1 MVLRPFLV
9 FLERL
14 AKEIV
19 SDDLESFKF
28 MLQGRIP
35 DGLLEKC
42 STPRQLFSCMMR
54 NDLLEE
60 NKLEVLEGL
69 LSQSRKDLLCRVK
82 DFRPQF
88 PSSVMVLV
96 HFSFFGLSE
105 DVIQYN
111 SDILVAKMSHN
122 FNISPQTMR
131 YVRWQRDAPGWISVT
146 FEVPH
151 ESGLVD
157 QLRSHAI
164 GVEKWLLDC
173 GVKAVRIADEAQI
186 LLQPITATSNLAT
199 AVSCADNVCLHDDKK
214 LDLVVIV
221 ECATTNPVILKRWK
235 IQLISAIDSLFEELD
250 FRLALISYQ
259 NHGRT
264 LRLQGTGPGH
274 SSASLSVFT
283 DKKEQMK
290 NNIKNLRCFGKRGAI
305 KGLAAGLALA
315 VCLCEDVS
323 VDGFRHFRP
332 EAVKVCVLMPLG
344 DHIPNLDVFKCPQGH
359 DVTKLCDK
367 LAENS
372 VTLFTILEKAVKPGT
387 GLCSSPSQQVV
398 EAFYSGMSL
407 RTGGQLI
414 STQNAKLISPI
425 IVHAVKGDILTERL
439 FGTAYD
445 IVVAEIRRDHG
456 DVDLEKLESKLK
468 DGLNERSC
476 RLNQVAVLGATIG
489 VESMMSA
496 RKFSLDDGMDN
507 ACRTFRSELRRLAQ
521 HVVDEAAVMQND
533 VTMEEAG
540 SSPDVSIEEGGIT
553 AEVSERML
561 RKVVQRKRRI

>member
-19 SDDLESFKF
+19 SDNLESFKF
-28 MLQGRIP
+28 MLSGRIP
-35 DGLLEKC
+35 DGLLENC

-54 NDLLEE
+54 NNLLEE
-60 NKLEVLEGL
+60 NKLEVLEEL
-69 LSQSRKDLLCRVK
+69 LSVSRRDLLCRVK
-82 DFRPQF
+82 DLRSQF

-111 SDILVAKMSHN
+111 SGILVANMSHN
-122 FNISPQTMR
+122 FSISPQAMR
-131 YVRWQRDAPGWISVT
+131 YVRWQQDAPGWISVT
-146 FEVPH
+146 FEVSD
-151 ESGLVD
+151 ERGLVD

-173 GVKAVRIADEAQI
+173 GVKAVRIANEAQI
-186 LLQPITATSNLAT
+186 LLQPISATSNLAT
-199 AVSCADNVCLHDDKK
+199 AVSHADNVCLHNDKK

-221 ECATTNPVILKRWK
+221 DCATRNPIILRRWK
-235 IQLISAIDSLFEELD
+235 IQLLTAIDSLFEDLD

-259 NHGRT
+259 NHGP
-264 LRLQGTGPGH
+264 LQGTGPGH
-274 SSASLSVFT
+274 SAASLSVFT

-290 NNIKNLRCFGKRGAI
+290 NNIKNLRCLGKRGSRR
-305 KGLAAGLALA
+305 GLAAGLALA

-332 EAVKVCVLMPLG
+332 EAVKVCVLMPLE
-344 DHIPNLDVFKCPQGH
+344 DHVANLDVFKCPQGH

-367 LAENS
+367 LAQNS
-372 VTLFTILEKAVKPGT
+372 VTLFTVLEKVVKPGT
-387 GLCSSPSQQVV
+387 CSSPSQRVV

-407 RTGGQLI
+407 RTSGQLI

-425 IVHAVKGDILTERL
+425 ILHAVEGNRLTKRL

-445 IVVAEIRRDHG
+445 IVVAEILRDHG

-476 RLNQVAVLGATIG
+476 RINQVAVPGATIG
-489 VESMMSA
+489 VDSMMSA

-507 ACRTFRSELRRLAQ
+507 ACRTFKSELKRLAQ
-521 HVVDEAAVMQND
+521 HVVDEATVMQND

-540 SSPDVSIEEGGIT
+540 SSHDVSIEEGGIT
-553 AEVSERML
+553 AEVSERVL

>member
-1 MVLRPFLV
+1 MLLRPFLV

-19 SDDLESFKF
+19 SDNLESFKF
-28 MLQGRIP
+28 MLRGRIP
-35 DGLLEKC
+35 DGLLEEC
-42 STPRQLFSCMMR
+42 STPRQLFTCMMR
-54 NDLLEE
+54 NNLLEE
-60 NKLEVLEGL
+60 NKLEVLEEL
-69 LSQSRKDLLCRVK
+69 LSVSREDLLCRVK
-82 DFRPQF
+82 DFRSQF

-105 DVIQYN
+105 DVIQNN
-111 SDILVAKMSHN
+111 SGILLANMSHN

-131 YVRWQRDAPGWISVT
+131 YVRRQQDAPGWISVT

-151 ESGLVD
+151 ERGLVD

-173 GVKAVRIADEAQI
+173 GVKAVRIANEAQI

-199 AVSCADNVCLHDDKK
+199 AVSHADNVCLHNDKK

-221 ECATTNPVILKRWK
+221 DCATTNPIILRRWK
-235 IQLISAIDSLFEELD
+235 IQLLTAINSLFEDLD

-259 NHGRT
+259 NHGNT
-264 LRLQGTGPGH
+264 LSLQGTGPGH
-274 SSASLSVFT
+274 SAASLSIFT

-290 NNIKNLRCFGKRGAI
+290 NNIENLRCLGKRGSRR
-305 KGLAAGLALA
+305 GLAAGLALA

-332 EAVKVCVLMPLG
+332 EAVKVCVLMPLE
-344 DHIPNLDVFKCPQGH
+344 DHIANLDVFKCPQGH

-372 VTLFTILEKAVKPGT
+372 VTLYTVLEKVVKHGT
-387 GLCSSPSQQVV
+387 VHSSPFHQLV

-414 STQNAKLISPI
+414 STQTAKLISPI
-425 IVHAVKGDILTERL
+425 ILHSVKGDILTEGL

-445 IVVAEIRRDHG
+445 IVVAEILRDHG

-476 RLNQVAVLGATIG
+476 RINQVAVPGATIG
-489 VESMMSA
+489 VDSMMSA

-507 ACRTFRSELRRLAQ
+507 ACRTFKSELKRLAQ
-521 HVVDEAAVMQND
+521 HVVDEATVMQTD

-540 SSPDVSIEEGGIT
+540 SSHDVSIEEGGIT
-553 AEVSERML
+553 AEVSERVL

>member
-1 MVLRPFLV
+1 MLLRPFLV

-19 SDDLESFKF
+19 SDNLESFKF
-28 MLQGRIP
+28 MLRGRIP
-35 DGLLEKC
+35 DGLLEEC
-42 STPRQLFSCMMR
+42 STPRQLFTCMMR
-54 NDLLEE
+54 NNLLEE
-60 NKLEVLEGL
+60 NKLEVLEEL
-69 LSQSRKDLLCRVK
+69 LSVSREDLLCRVK
-82 DFRPQF
+82 NFRPQF

-111 SDILVAKMSHN
+111 SGILVANMSHN

-131 YVRWQRDAPGWISVT
+131 YVRWQQDAPGWISVT

-151 ESGLVD
+151 ERVD

-199 AVSCADNVCLHDDKK
+199 AVSHADNVCLHNDKK

-221 ECATTNPVILKRWK
+221 DCATTNPVILRRWK
-235 IQLISAIDSLFEELD
+235 IQLLTAINSLFEDLD

-259 NHGRT
+259 NHGHT

-274 SSASLSVFT
+274 SAASLSVFT

-290 NNIKNLRCFGKRGAI
+290 NNIKNLRCLGKRGSRR
-305 KGLAAGLALA
+305 GLAAGLALA

-323 VDGFRHFRP
+323 VDGFQHFRP
-332 EAVKVCVLMPLG
+332 EAVKVCVLMPLE
-344 DHIPNLDVFKCPQGH
+344 DHVANLDVFKCPQGR

-372 VTLFTILEKAVKPGT
+372 VTLFTVLEKVVKPGT
-387 GLCSSPSQQVV
+387 CSSPSHQVM
-398 EAFYSGMSL
+398 EAFYGGMSL

-425 IVHAVKGDILTERL
+425 ILHAVEGDILTERL

-445 IVVAEIRRDHG
+445 IVVAEILRDHG

-476 RLNQVAVLGATIG
+476 RINQVAVPGATIG
-489 VESMMSA
+489 VDSMMSA

-507 ACRTFRSELRRLAQ
+507 ACRTFKSELKKLAQ
-521 HVVDEAAVMQND
+521 HVVDEATVMQSD

-540 SSPDVSIEEGGIT
+540 SSHDVSIEEGGIT
-553 AEVSERML
+553 AEVSERVL

>member
-19 SDDLESFKF
+19 SDNLESFKF
-28 MLQGRIP
+28 MLSGRIP
-35 DGLLEKC
+35 DGLLENC

-54 NDLLEE
+54 NNLLEE
-60 NKLEVLEGL
+60 NKLEVLEEL
-69 LSQSRKDLLCRVK
+69 LSVSRGDLLCRVK
-82 DFRPQF
+82 DLRSQF

-111 SDILVAKMSHN
+111 SGILVANMSHN
-122 FNISPQTMR
+122 FSISPQAMR
-131 YVRWQRDAPGWISVT
+131 YVRWQQDAPGWISVT
-146 FEVPH
+146 FEVPD
-151 ESGLVD
+151 ERGLVD

-173 GVKAVRIADEAQI
+173 GVKAVRIANEAQI
-186 LLQPITATSNLAT
+186 LLQPISATSNLAT
-199 AVSCADNVCLHDDKK
+199 AVSHADNVCLHNDKK

-221 ECATTNPVILKRWK
+221 DCATRNPIILRRWK
-235 IQLISAIDSLFEELD
+235 IQLLTAIDSLFEDLD

-259 NHGRT
+259 NHGH
-264 LRLQGTGPGH
+264 LQGTGPGH
-274 SSASLSVFT
+274 SAASLSVFT
-283 DKKEQMK
+283 DKKEEMK
-290 NNIKNLRCFGKRGAI
+290 NSIKNLRCLGKRGSRR
-305 KGLAAGLALA
+305 GLAAGLALA

-332 EAVKVCVLMPLG
+332 EAVKVCVLMPLE
-344 DHIPNLDVFKCPQGH
+344 DHVANLDVFKCPQGH
-359 DVTKLCDK
+359 DMTKLCDK
-367 LAENS
+367 LAQNS
-372 VTLFTILEKAVKPGT
+372 VTLFTVLEKVVKPGT
-387 GLCSSPSQQVV
+387 CSSPSQRVV

-407 RTGGQLI
+407 RTSGQLI

-425 IVHAVKGDILTERL
+425 ILHAVEGNRLTERL

-445 IVVAEIRRDHG
+445 IVVAEILRDHG

-476 RLNQVAVLGATIG
+476 RINQVAVPGATIG
-489 VESMMSA
+489 VDSMMSA

-507 ACRTFRSELRRLAQ
+507 ACRTFKSELKRLAQ
-521 HVVDEAAVMQND
+521 HVVDEATVMQND

-540 SSPDVSIEEGGIT
+540 SSHDVSIEEGGIT
-553 AEVSERML
+553 AEVSERVL

>member
-1 MVLRPFLV
+1 MLLRPFLV

-19 SDDLESFKF
+19 SDNLESFKF
-28 MLQGRIP
+28 MLRGRIP
-35 DGLLEKC
+35 DGLLEEC
-42 STPRQLFSCMMR
+42 STPRQLFTCMMR
-54 NDLLEE
+54 NNLLEE
-60 NKLEVLEGL
+60 NKLEVLEEL
-69 LSQSRKDLLCRVK
+69 LSVSREDLLCRVK
-82 DFRPQF
+82 DFRSQF

-111 SDILVAKMSHN
+111 SGILVANMSHN
-122 FNISPQTMR
+122 FGISPQTMR
-131 YVRWQRDAPGWISVT
+131 YVRWQQDAPGWISVT

-151 ESGLVD
+151 ERGLVD

-199 AVSCADNVCLHDDKK
+199 AVSHADNVCLHNDKK

-221 ECATTNPVILKRWK
+221 DCATTNPVILRRWK
-235 IQLISAIDSLFEELD
+235 IQLLTAINSLFEDLD

-259 NHGRT
+259 NHGHT

-274 SSASLSVFT
+274 SAASLNVFT

-290 NNIKNLRCFGKRGAI
+290 NNIKNLRCLGKRGSRR
-305 KGLAAGLALA
+305 GLAAGLALA

-323 VDGFRHFRP
+323 VDGFQHFRP
-332 EAVKVCVLMPLG
+332 EAVKVCVLMPLE
-344 DHIPNLDVFKCPQGH
+344 DHVANLDVFKCPQGR

-372 VTLFTILEKAVKPGT
+372 VTLFTVLEKVVKPGT
-387 GLCSSPSQQVV
+387 CSSPSHQVM

-425 IVHAVKGDILTERL
+425 ILHAVEGDILTERL

-445 IVVAEIRRDHG
+445 IVVAEILRDHG

-476 RLNQVAVLGATIG
+476 RINQVAVPGATIG
-489 VESMMSA
+489 VDSMMSA

-507 ACRTFRSELRRLAQ
+507 ACRTFKSELKKLAQ
-521 HVVDEAAVMQND
+521 HVVDEATVMQSD

-540 SSPDVSIEEGGIT
+540 SSHDVSIEEGGIT
-553 AEVSERML
+553 AEVSERVL

>member
-1 MVLRPFLV
+1 MLLCPFLV

-19 SDDLESFKF
+19 SDNLESFKF
-28 MLQGRIP
+28 MLRGRIP
-35 DGLLEKC
+35 DGLLEEC
-42 STPRQLFSCMMR
+42 STPRQLFTCMMR
-54 NDLLEE
+54 NNLLEE
-60 NKLEVLEGL
+60 NKLEVLEEL
-69 LSQSRKDLLCRVK
+69 LSVSREDLLCRVK
-82 DFRPQF
+82 DFRSQF

-111 SDILVAKMSHN
+111 SGILVANMSHN
-122 FNISPQTMR
+122 FGISPQTMR
-131 YVRWQRDAPGWISVT
+131 YVRWQQDAPGWISVT

-151 ESGLVD
+151 ERGLVD

-199 AVSCADNVCLHDDKK
+199 AVSHADNVCLHNDKK

-221 ECATTNPVILKRWK
+221 DCATTNPVILRRWK
-235 IQLISAIDSLFEELD
+235 IQLLTAINSLFEDLD

-259 NHGRT
+259 NHGHT

-274 SSASLSVFT
+274 SAASLSVFT

-290 NNIKNLRCFGKRGAI
+290 NNIENLRCLGKRGSRR
-305 KGLAAGLALA
+305 GLAAGLALA

-323 VDGFRHFRP
+323 VDGFQHFRP
-332 EAVKVCVLMPLG
+332 EAVKVCVLMPLE
-344 DHIPNLDVFKCPQGH
+344 DHVANLDVFKCPQGH

-372 VTLFTILEKAVKPGT
+372 VTLFTVLEKVVKPGT
-387 GLCSSPSQQVV
+387 CSSPSHQVM

-425 IVHAVKGDILTERL
+425 ILHAVEGDILTERL

-445 IVVAEIRRDHG
+445 IVVAEILRDHG

-476 RLNQVAVLGATIG
+476 RINQVAVPGATIG
-489 VESMMSA
+489 VDSMMSA

-507 ACRTFRSELRRLAQ
+507 ACRTFKSELKKLAQ
-521 HVVDEAAVMQND
+521 HVADEATVMQND

-540 SSPDVSIEEGGIT
+540 SSHDVSIEEGGIT
-553 AEVSERML
+553 AEVSERVL

>member
-19 SDDLESFKF
+19 SDNLESFKF
-28 MLQGRIP
+28 MLSGRIP
-35 DGLLEKC
+35 DGLLENC

-54 NDLLEE
+54 NNLLEE
-60 NKLEVLEGL
+60 NKLEVLEEL
-69 LSQSRKDLLCRVK
+69 LSVSRRDLLCRVK
-82 DFRPQF
+82 DLRSQF

-111 SDILVAKMSHN
+111 SGILVANMSHN
-122 FNISPQTMR
+122 FSISPQAMR
-131 YVRWQRDAPGWISVT
+131 YVRWQQDAPGWISVT
-146 FEVPH
+146 FEVPD
-151 ESGLVD
+151 ERGLVD

-173 GVKAVRIADEAQI
+173 GVKAVRIANEAQI
-186 LLQPITATSNLAT
+186 LLQPISATSNLAT
-199 AVSCADNVCLHDDKK
+199 AVSHADNVCLHNDKK

-221 ECATTNPVILKRWK
+221 DCATRNPIILRRWK
-235 IQLISAIDSLFEELD
+235 IQLLTAIDSLFEDLD

-259 NHGRT
+259 NHGP
-264 LRLQGTGPGH
+264 LQGTGPGH
-274 SSASLSVFT
+274 SAASLSVFT

-290 NNIKNLRCFGKRGAI
+290 NNIKNLRCLGKRGSRR
-305 KGLAAGLALA
+305 GLAAGLALA

-332 EAVKVCVLMPLG
+332 EAVKVCVLMPLE
-344 DHIPNLDVFKCPQGH
+344 DHVANLDVFKCPQGH

-367 LAENS
+367 LAQNS
-372 VTLFTILEKAVKPGT
+372 VTLFTVLEKVVKPGT
-387 GLCSSPSQQVV
+387 CSSPSQRVV

-407 RTGGQLI
+407 RTSGQLI

-425 IVHAVKGDILTERL
+425 ILHAVEGNRLTERL

-445 IVVAEIRRDHG
+445 IVVAEILRDHG

-476 RLNQVAVLGATIG
+476 RINQVAVPGATIG
-489 VESMMSA
+489 VDSMMSA

-507 ACRTFRSELRRLAQ
+507 ACRTFKSELKRLAQ
-521 HVVDEAAVMQND
+521 HVVDEATVMQND

-540 SSPDVSIEEGGIT
+540 SSHDVSIEEGGIT
-553 AEVSERML
+553 AEVSERVL

>member
-1 MVLRPFLV
+1 MLLRPFLV

-19 SDDLESFKF
+19 SDNLESFKF
-28 MLQGRIP
+28 MLRGRIP
-35 DGLLEKC
+35 DGLLEEC
-42 STPRQLFSCMMR
+42 STPRQLFTCMMR
-54 NDLLEE
+54 NNLLEE
-60 NKLEVLEGL
+60 NKLEVLEEL
-69 LSQSRKDLLCRVK
+69 LSVSREDLLCRVK
-82 DFRPQF
+82 DFRSQF

-105 DVIQYN
+105 DVIQNN
-111 SDILVAKMSHN
+111 SSILVANMSHN

-131 YVRWQRDAPGWISVT
+131 YVRRQQDAPGWISVT
-146 FEVPH
+146 FEVPY
-151 ESGLVD
+151 ERGLVD

-173 GVKAVRIADEAQI
+173 GVKAVRIANEAQI

-199 AVSCADNVCLHDDKK
+199 AVSHADNVCLHNDKK

-221 ECATTNPVILKRWK
+221 DCATTNPIILKRWK
-235 IQLISAIDSLFEELD
+235 IQLISAINSLFEEDLD

-259 NHGRT
+259 NHGNT
-264 LRLQGTGPGH
+264 LRLQRTGPGH
-274 SSASLSVFT
+274 SAASLSVFT

-290 NNIKNLRCFGKRGAI
+290 NDIKNLRCLGKRGSRR
-305 KGLAAGLALA
+305 GLAAGLALA

-332 EAVKVCVLMPLG
+332 EAVKVCVLMPLE
-344 DHIPNLDVFKCPQGH
+344 DHVANLDVFKCPQGH

-372 VTLFTILEKAVKPGT
+372 VTLFTVLEKVVKPGA
-387 GLCSSPSQQVV
+387 CSSPSHQVM

-425 IVHAVKGDILTERL
+425 ILHAVEGDILTERL

-445 IVVAEIRRDHG
+445 IVVTEILRDHG

-476 RLNQVAVLGATIG
+476 RINQVAVSGATIG
-489 VESMMSA
+489 VDSMMSA

-507 ACRTFRSELRRLAQ
+507 ACRTFKSELKRLAQ
-521 HVVDEAAVMQND
+521 HVVDEATVMQND

-540 SSPDVSIEEGGIT
+540 SSHDVSIEEGGIT
-553 AEVSERML
+553 AEVSERVL

>member
-1 MVLRPFLV
+1 M
-9 FLERL
+9 
-14 AKEIV
+14 
-19 SDDLESFKF
+19 SDNLESFKF
-28 MLQGRIP
+28 MLRGRIP
-35 DGLLEKC
+35 DGLLEEC
-42 STPRQLFSCMMR
+42 STPRQLFTCMMR
-54 NDLLEE
+54 NNLLEE
-60 NKLEVLEGL
+60 NKLEVLEEL
-69 LSQSRKDLLCRVK
+69 LSVSREDLLCRVK
-82 DFRPQF
+82 DFRSQF

-111 SDILVAKMSHN
+111 SGILVANMSHN

-131 YVRWQRDAPGWISVT
+131 CVRRQQDAPGWISVT

-151 ESGLVD
+151 ERGLVD

-199 AVSCADNVCLHDDKK
+199 AVSHADNVCLHNDKK

-221 ECATTNPVILKRWK
+221 DCATTNPVILTRWK
-235 IQLISAIDSLFEELD
+235 IQLLTAINSLFEDLD

-259 NHGRT
+259 NHGHT

-274 SSASLSVFT
+274 SAASLSVFT

-290 NNIKNLRCFGKRGAI
+290 NNIKNLRCLGKRGSRR
-305 KGLAAGLALA
+305 GLAAGLALA

-323 VDGFRHFRP
+323 VDGFQHFRP
-332 EAVKVCVLMPLG
+332 EAVKVCVLMPLE
-344 DHIPNLDVFKCPQGH
+344 DHVANLDVFKCPQGR

-372 VTLFTILEKAVKPGT
+372 VTLFTVLEKVVKPGT
-387 GLCSSPSQQVV
+387 CSSPSHQVM

-425 IVHAVKGDILTERL
+425 ILHAVEGDILTERL

-445 IVVAEIRRDHG
+445 IVVAEILRDHG
-456 DVDLEKLESKLK
+456 DIDLEKLESKLK

-476 RLNQVAVLGATIG
+476 RINQVAVPGATIG
-489 VESMMSA
+489 VDSMMSA

-507 ACRTFRSELRRLAQ
+507 ACRTFKSELKKLAQ
-521 HVVDEAAVMQND
+521 HVVDEATVMQND

-540 SSPDVSIEEGGIT
+540 SSHDVSIEEGGIT
-553 AEVSERML
+553 AEVSERVL

>member
-1 MVLRPFLV
+1 MLLRPFLV

-19 SDDLESFKF
+19 SDNLESFKF
-28 MLQGRIP
+28 MLRGRIP
-35 DGLLEKC
+35 DGLLEEC
-42 STPRQLFSCMMR
+42 STPRQLFTCMMR
-54 NDLLEE
+54 NNLLGE
-60 NKLEVLEGL
+60 NKLEVLEEL
-69 LSQSRKDLLCRVK
+69 LSESREDLLCRVK
-82 DFRPQF
+82 NFRPQF

-111 SDILVAKMSHN
+111 SGILVANMSHN

-131 YVRWQRDAPGWISVT
+131 YVRWQQDAPGWISVT

-151 ESGLVD
+151 ERGLVD

-199 AVSCADNVCLHDDKK
+199 AVSHADNVCLHNDKK

-221 ECATTNPVILKRWK
+221 DCATTNPVILTRWK
-235 IQLISAIDSLFEELD
+235 IQLLTAINSLFEDLD

-259 NHGRT
+259 NHGHT

-274 SSASLSVFT
+274 SAASLSVFT

-290 NNIKNLRCFGKRGAI
+290 NNIKNLRCLGKRGSRR
-305 KGLAAGLALA
+305 GLAAGLALA

-323 VDGFRHFRP
+323 VDGFQHFRP
-332 EAVKVCVLMPLG
+332 EAVKVCVLMPLE
-344 DHIPNLDVFKCPQGH
+344 DHVANLDVFKCPQGR

-372 VTLFTILEKAVKPGT
+372 VTLFTVLEKVVKPGT
-387 GLCSSPSQQVV
+387 CSSPSHQVM
-398 EAFYSGMSL
+398 EAFYGGMSL

-425 IVHAVKGDILTERL
+425 ILHAVEGDILTERL

-445 IVVAEIRRDHG
+445 IVVAEILRDHG

-476 RLNQVAVLGATIG
+476 RINQVAVPGATIG
-489 VESMMSA
+489 VDTMMSA

-507 ACRTFRSELRRLAQ
+507 ACRTFKSELKKLAQ
-521 HVVDEAAVMQND
+521 HVVDEATVMQSD

-540 SSPDVSIEEGGIT
+540 SSHDVSIEEGGIT
-553 AEVSERML
+553 AEVSERVL